1 MTKNKAIRMPGKERP
16 AASQLVIQKPPTT
29 KPHPRNLAKNT
40 KPSTDQLLK
49 PIAEGLEYRF
59 LRSQPRVLGSGSLH
73 RARPR
78 QSEYHHSM
86 PIRVLRNLDT
96 PTLLVPLA
104 DIERRGVKQSS
115 LNLLKWPVL
124 H

>member
-1 MTKNKAIRMPGKERP
+1 MHELVFVSPIGLPLKQRAVKREFRKLLAIVGIR
-16 AASQLVIQKPPTT
+16 PTT

-40 KPSTDQLLK
+40 KPSTDQLIK

-78 QSEYHHSM
+78 QSVYHHSM

-96 PTLLVPLA
+96 PRPTLLTSDA
-104 DIERRGVKQSS
+104 EE
-115 LNLLKWPVL
+115 
-124 H
+124 

>member
-1 MTKNKAIRMPGKERP
+1 
-16 AASQLVIQKPPTT
+16 VIQKPPTT
-29 KPHPRNLAKNT
+29 KPHLRNLAKNT
-40 KPSTDQLLK
+40 KPSADQLIK
-49 PIAEGLEYRF
+49 PIAEGLAYRF

-78 QSEYHHSM
+78 QSEYHHST
-86 PIRVLRNLDT
+86 PIRVIRNLDT
-96 PTLLVPLA
+96 PALLAHLA
-104 DIERRGVKQSS
+104 DMGRRGVKQSS

>member
-1 MTKNKAIRMPGKERP
+1 MIKNKAMRMPDKERP

-29 KPHPRNLAKNT
+29 KLHPRNLAKNT
-40 KPSTDQLLK
+40 KPSADQLIK

-59 LRSQPRVLGSGSLH
+59 LRSQPRLLGSGSLH

-86 PIRVLRNLDT
+86 PLGKQGVSQLRHTGT
-96 PTLLVPLA
+96 PRTTLLTSDA
-104 DIERRGVKQSS
+104 EE
-115 LNLLKWPVL
+115 
-124 H
+124 

>member
-40 KPSTDQLLK
+40 KPSADRLIE
-49 PIAEGLEYRF
+49 PIAEDLAYRF

-78 QSEYHHSM
+78 QSEYHHNM
-86 PIRVLRNLDT
+86 PIRVIFNLDT
-96 PTLLVPLA
+96 PALLAPTLPTSDA
-104 DIERRGVKQSS
+104 EE
-115 LNLLKWPVL
+115 
-124 H
+124 